1 MAVSINEPVHF
12 YYIATGNTI
21 PLNKDANT
29 IYFLEATQE
38 IYVGNVLIANMSTLP
53 ENILTTDPGVL
64 TQEQIANVIN
74 KLGIQN
80 IGPTWETGIVR

>member
-12 YYIATGNTI
+12 YYVATGNTI
-21 PLNKDANT
+21 PPNKDANT

-64 TQEQIANVIN
+64 TQEQITNVIN

-80 IGPTWETGIVR
+80 ISSTWETGIV